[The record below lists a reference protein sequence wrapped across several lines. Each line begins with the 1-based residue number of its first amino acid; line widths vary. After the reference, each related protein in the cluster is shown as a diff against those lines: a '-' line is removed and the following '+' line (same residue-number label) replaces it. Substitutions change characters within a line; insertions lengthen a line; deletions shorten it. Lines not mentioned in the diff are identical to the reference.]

1 MKVTDGKIVEIT
13 ESELYSLYLKR
24 SFDLIMDFK
33 EYRYRMEECG
43 VVVKG
48 GEG

>member
-24 SFDLIMDFK
+24 NFDAMMDFR

-48 GEG
+48 EA